1 MKWVLLRRIV
11 ISLAASVV
19 GGCVFSSGAFA
30 QSAVPASVQQLIPAG
45 RYQVDVME
53 RVFPKQL
60 TVILQKMK
68 AAAAAHPKEF
78 QALASHKD
86 PTKPLPYD
94 PVLGITRAE
103 YVQLNTLQPTSQKT
117 GTGELQID
125 AKDGQRLFKAS
136 AAISALNGM
145 TIDLNRGIV
154 FTSYGA
160 LQKYSVVKATTKQTT
175 TGPWD
180 GISWT
185 YDQGASTGH
194 ASGKTDLKGSLQVNV
209 GKMKSNGKTLLTLHF
224 EPADHSRPQDYALVM
239 IQFNS
244 PHKSR

>member
-1 MKWVLLRRIV
+1 MFATGRLMC
-11 ISLAASVV
+11 STS
-19 GGCVFSSGAFA
+19 AFA
-30 QSAVPASVQQLIPAG
+30 QTPVPAAVQQLIPAG

-60 TVILQKMK
+60 TAILQKMK
-68 AAAAAHPKEF
+68 AAATAHPKEF

-136 AAISALNGM
+136 STISALNGM

-154 FTSYGA
+154 FTSFGA
-160 LQKYSVVKATTKQTT
+160 LQKYSLVKATSKQAT

-185 YDQGASTGH
+185 YDLGASTGH

-224 EPADHSRPQDYALVM
+224 EPTDHSRPQDYALVM
-239 IQFNS
+239 IQFNT